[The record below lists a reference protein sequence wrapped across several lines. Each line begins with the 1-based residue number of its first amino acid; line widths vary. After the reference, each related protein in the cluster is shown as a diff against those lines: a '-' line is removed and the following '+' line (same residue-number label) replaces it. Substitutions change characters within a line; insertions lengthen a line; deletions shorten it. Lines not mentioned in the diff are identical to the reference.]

1 MLFIHFCKILI
12 NILWLPCGGGGQDF
26 RGFEAKPKI
35 KSKQTTL
42 TSTDNKIKLFYRL
55 YVLHNDIPQNYQDLL
70 QETLREFSDFSS
82 LSFINADNELSSIW
96 DSLGFRGHFS
106 KEFLYK
112 LLLTTHFR
120 EYDKI
125 IVSDVDVVFL
135 GDVSMSFLDFSCDDE
150 IYISGIKANNP
161 EAIFPLIGWKEG
173 YKKYTKDEFE
183 AIKYGIG
190 AGYFIANLKAWRK
203 DDLESKLVQYALKN
217 ANKLILAE
225 QDVLNIICYP
235 KIGSLSPQHMV
246 GNAMWEIYGEDWG
259 NYKPK
264 VYSQKELDNARDN
277 PIQLHYVGDKK
288 PWNSPKQ
295 AKSHIWYEY
304 LSKTPFLKIHL
315 ENLEDVIINNYIKTT
330 LSYRIKSLLNKHPL
344 FFLDVRFYIRMMKKI
359 YKKMAT

>member
-1 MLFIHFCKILI
+1 M
-12 NILWLPCGGGGQDF
+12 
-26 RGFEAKPKI
+26 
-35 KSKQTTL
+35 
-42 TSTDNKIKLFYRL
+42 

-70 QETLREFSDFSS
+70 QEILKEFSNFCT
-82 LSFINADNELSSIW
+82 LVFINTGNQLSSIW

-112 LLLTTHFR
+112 FLLTTYFSK
-120 EYDKI
+120 YDKI

-135 GDVSMSFLDFSCDDE
+135 GDVSRSFLDFSCDDN

-173 YKKYTKDEFE
+173 YKKYTEGEFE
-183 AIKYGIG
+183 AVKYGIG
-190 AGYFIANLKAWRK
+190 AGYFIANLKAWKK

-235 KIGSLSPQHMV
+235 KIGSLTPQHMV
-246 GNAMWEIYGEDWG
+246 GNAMWEIYGQDWG
-259 NYKPK
+259 NYKPE
-264 VYSQKELDNARDN
+264 VYSQKELDDARDN
-277 PIQLHYVGDKK
+277 PIQLHYIGDKK

-330 LSYRIKSLLNKHPL
+330 LPYRIKRLLKKHPL
-344 FFLDVRFYIRMMKKI
+344 FFLDVRFYIAMGRKI